1 MARGS
6 THPARRPRVRIALAG
21 DTMLG
26 RGVAAVLESEPPAP
40 LFAPEVVAAAREA
53 DLVLLNLE
61 CCISNRGE
69 RWADPRKPFFFRAP
83 PAAVEVL
90 THLGVDCVTLANNH
104 ALDFGTAALADTL
117 DLLHAAGIETV
128 GAGADVDE
136 ARRPAVLETNGFR
149 LGIVGVTD
157 HPADYAAGPGKPG
170 VAFARLGWGIPDWLS
185 KTISR
190 LDVDAVLVTPHWG
203 PNMIEQPLPEIRT
216 AAGRLLEEGA
226 TVIAGHSAH
235 VFHGVGGPVLFD
247 LGDFVDDYATHPV
260 LRNDLGLLCL
270 LTLDE
275 EGPVQLE
282 ALPLKLDYCHTRL
295 ADGPDAAW
303 IRRRFTWACSELGT
317 RVTEDR
323 GRLVIDWRS
332 AQTAPQAR
340 GSVSSSSAPRSSTT
354 SSTTNRAQGRT
365 R

>member
-1 MARGS
+1 V
-6 THPARRPRVRIALAG
+6 TIALAG

-26 RGVAAVLESEPPAP
+26 RGVAAVLESAPPAS

-83 PAAVEVL
+83 PAAVELL

-104 ALDFGTAALADTL
+104 ALDFGTVALTDTL
-117 DLLHAAGIETV
+117 DFLHAAGIETV

-136 ARRPAVLETNGFR
+136 ARRPAVLETNEFR

-157 HPADYAAGPGKPG
+157 HPADYAAGPGKAG
-170 VAFARLGWGIPDWLS
+170 VAFARLGSGIPDWLS
-185 KTISR
+185 NTISR

-203 PNMIEQPLPEIRT
+203 PNMIERPLPEIRT
-216 AAGRLLEEGA
+216 AAARLLEEGA

-235 VFHGVGGPVLFD
+235 VFQGVGGPVLFD

-275 EGPVQLE
+275 EGPIQFE

-317 RVTEDR
+317 RVTEDH

-332 AQTAPQAR
+332 ARTAPQAH
-340 GSVSSSSAPRSSTT
+340 GSVSASSAPRSFTT
-354 SSTTNRAQGRT
+354 SSTTSRPKGRT